1 MKQALPKRF
10 LRLLEGVRPKRPRT
24 VIRHILE
31 HGSVTTEELKSIY
44 GYNHPPR
51 AIRDVREHGIPL
63 TMFRVTGS
71 DGRRIAAYRFGD
83 PSSVR
88 SALRSGRTVRTANLR
103 RELIE
108 KYGARCH
115 LYRQPFP
122 ERELQIDHRI
132 PFEIAGDSGEV
143 EEDAGAYMLGCP
155 SANRAKSWSCEH
167 CPNWRKKEVDLCR
180 TCYWAYP
187 ENYEHVAT
195 RPARRL
201 DLTWTGEE
209 TSEYDDLRAE
219 AGGRENLSEHVK
231 RVLRS
236 HLRGRP
242 G

>member
-143 EEDAGAYMLGCP
+143 EEDAGAYMLVCP

>member
-44 GYNHPPR
+44 GYNHPQR

-115 LYRQPFP
+115 LYCQPFP
-122 ERELQIDHRI
+122 EGELQIDHRI

-143 EEDAGAYMLGCP
+143 EEDAGAYMLVCP

-167 CPNWRKKEVDLCR
+167 CPDWRKKEVDLCR
-180 TCYWAYP
+180 TCYRAYP

-195 RPARRL
+195 RAARRL

-219 AGGRENLSEHVK
+219 AGGRENLSEQVK
-231 RVLRS
+231 RVVRS
-236 HLRGRP
+236 HLPGRP

>member
-83 PSSVR
+83 PSSAR

-115 LYRQPFP
+115 LYWQPFP

-143 EEDAGAYMLGCP
+143 EEDAGAYMLVCP